1 MKIHDLKPNARKRRT
16 RVGHG
21 DGSGKGSFSGRG
33 CKGQNSRAGGGVR
46 PGFEGGQSGLLDRM
60 PKLRGFKNP
69 NRVEAQILNL
79 DTLEENY
86 KDGEKVSLETL
97 IEKNLIRKNNAK
109 VKILGDGTLTKK
121 LEVAEG
127 ILLSASAKKALS

>member
-1 MKIHDLKPNARKRRT
+1 MKIHNLTPNPRKRRT
-16 RVGHG
+16 RSGQG

-60 PKLRGFKNP
+60 PKKRGFRNP

-79 DTLEENY
+79 DTLEENF
-86 KDGEKVSLETL
+86 KDGETVSLETL
-97 IEKNLIRKNNAK
+97 VDKNLIRKNNAK
-109 VKILGDGTLTKK
+109 VKILGNGELTKK
-121 LEVAEG
+121 LTVAEN
-127 ILLSASAKKALS
+127 ILLSETAKKALS